1 MTDAADA
8 LRQIQRKLIDAP
20 ENKFIE
26 VVRVLE
32 QAGDRP
38 EVRRTIESIRPR
50 LTQVRPARRMTLK
63 RLFCDPFEDMLEAR
77 AGRDGAA
84 VAIPRVHIDAVW
96 RETAARAD
104 PRHMEP
110 LEQAV
115 GGLDSNDADGRHT
128 LGCRLW
134 YACAQ
139 ALGKLTAEAPASMG
153 AEALATARDIQQYV
167 EIGHQIATLKNS
179 LPPRPIPALE
189 PAHIRLIEAAVQ
201 EAARLAPGKPY
212 YLLLTVASRMRRPA
226 DLLAALQDMDFG
238 KAKREKPMI
247 FGKLAG
253 VMVDALE
260 GAGVQLG
267 AEDGGAETA
276 DPVAAVALA
285 ERLVESL
292 DAAQS
297 LLSGVGD
304 LQYEGRLKKVRQA
317 VQAMVRRDV
326 LDPARSQI
334 VVALPPPPAAGGGPL
349 APPDDAA
356 QETAEARAC
365 ALRRCE
371 RFAGGLALAPDVAA
385 TLAEIS
391 RNVEK
396 DVARWCAA
404 LEKRRNGASED
415 GGQDIPAEDLE
426 TATLSLSYAV
436 RLMEL
441 VAGSSRA
448 EALFT
453 GGMAALSAD

>member
-50 LTQVRPARRMTLK
+50 LAQVRPTRRMTLK

-77 AGRDGAA
+77 TGRDGAA
-84 VAIPRVHIDAVW
+84 VAIPRAHIDAVW

-104 PRHMEP
+104 PRHMGP

-115 GGLDSNDADGRHT
+115 GGLNSNDADGRHT

-134 YACAQ
+134 YACSQ

-153 AEALATARDIQQYV
+153 AEALAAARDIQQYV
-167 EIGHQIATLKNS
+167 EIGHQIATLKNA

-201 EAARLAPGKPY
+201 ETARLASGKPY

-226 DLLAALQDMDFG
+226 DLLAVLQDMDFG

-334 VVALPPPPAAGGGPL
+334 VVALPPPAAGGGPL

-404 LEKRRNGASED
+404 LEKRRGGASEG

>member
-8 LRQIQRKLIDAP
+8 LRRIQRKLIEAP

-50 LTQVRPARRMTLK
+50 LAEVRPARRMTLK
-63 RLFCDPFEDMLEAR
+63 RIFCDPFEDMLEAR

-84 VAIPRVHIDAVW
+84 VAIPRTHIDAIW
-96 RETAARAD
+96 RETAVRAD
-104 PRHMEP
+104 PRHMGP

-139 ALGKLTAEAPASMG
+139 ALGKLTAEAPASLG
-153 AEALATARDIQQYV
+153 ADALATARDIQQYV
-167 EIGHQIATLKNS
+167 EIGHQIATLKNA
-179 LPPRPIPALE
+179 LPPRPIAALE
-189 PAHIRLIEAAVQ
+189 PAHVRLIEAAVQ
-201 EAARLAPGKPY
+201 EAARLSSIKPY

-260 GAGVQLG
+260 GAGVRLG
-267 AEDGGAETA
+267 GEDGAAQIA

-326 LDPARSQI
+326 LEPARSQI
-334 VVALPPPPAAGGGPL
+334 IVALPPPPGAGGGPMS
-349 APPDDAA
+349 PPDDAA

-371 RFAGGLALAPDVAA
+371 RFADGLALAPDVTA
-385 TLAEIS
+385 TLAEIG

-396 DVARWCAA
+396 DVTRWCAA
-404 LEKRRNGASED
+404 LEKRRD
-415 GGQDIPAEDLE
+415 GEGRGVSAADLE
-426 TATLSLSYAV
+426 AATLSLSYAV

-441 VAGSSRA
+441 VAGPSRA
-448 EALFT
+448 EALFA
-453 GGMAALSAD
+453 GGMAALAAD